1 MKIFKHIYPIIS
13 GYIRSNFLALS
24 FIILLTLIAIVA
36 FFPSIVVNI
45 PAGYQGVFYRP
56 FKGGVDESKVA
67 GEGLHLIMPWNTITQ
82 YDSRIQ
88 TSSLEIEVLTLDQLM
103 SKVKVSFQF
112 EVNRT
117 TLPLLHRH
125 IGPDYLN
132 KIVIPEVT
140 SITRQI
146 IGNMTSSEAFTQG
159 ITQFVKDIAINA
171 DQVILDKIN
180 PPGLTDIRLVTIN
193 AVQLE
198 SIKYPEQ
205 MQQAIEEKMMQQQKA
220 EAYKYRIQAE
230 KLEADRKVIEAT
242 GIKKFQDIVNSSLTD
257 NYLKFKGIEATR
269 KLAESENSKVVIF
282 GNSPGGLPL
291 ILGGE
296 PPNNKSFK
304 NKAKQINDNTY
315 GTTTGK

>member
-1 MKIFKHIYPIIS
+1 MKIIKHIYANIC

-24 FIILLTLIAIVA
+24 FILLLAVIGIVA
-36 FFPSIVVNI
+36 FLPSIVVNI

-56 FKGGVDESKVA
+56 FRGGVDESKVA
-67 GEGLHLIMPWNTITQ
+67 AEGLHVIMPWNTITQ

-88 TSSLEIEVLTLDQLM
+88 TSTLEIDVLTLDQLM
-103 SKVKVSFQF
+103 SKVKVTFQF

-171 DQVILDKIN
+171 DKVIIDKIN

-205 MQQAIEEKMMQQQKA
+205 MQQAIEEKMKQQQKA

-257 NYLKFKGIEATR
+257 NYLKFQGIEATR

-291 ILGGE
+291 ILGGDSGGL
-296 PPNNKSFK
+296 KATK
-304 NKAKQINDNTY
+304 NSPKNLNEHS
-315 GTTTGK
+315 TGAAPGK